1 MDMTSLMVSL
11 LFGTVGMG
19 FLMYGKSM
27 SSLVPIGAGLG
38 LMIAPYLITNM
49 VLLVVVGLALMG
61 TPFYLREQ

>member
-27 SSLVPIGAGLG
+27 SSLVAIGAGLG